1 MKTRIKI
8 AQKLA
13 DDLSKFDGSM
23 KGKFMCPVCT
33 ALYDCNDETNITDG
47 HIIPDAVG
55 GKDLTL
61 LCKSCNSR
69 FGASQDKWFGEYL
82 DILLKE
88 KTFLSA
94 KTKSKYLTIDGT
106 KVRGDVKESDGGGID
121 VFLHIDRNPPGLIE
135 SISFG
140 TSTDIS
146 VEIPLAKNQKQ
157 IEVGYLTAAYLM
169 WFKQLG
175 YSWVFQSHLDTVR
188 RQIQSPLKSV
198 IEGSFL
204 IDIAE
209 QKITKPWI
217 GVLDLGERSY
227 PCAAI
232 YDQLVIFP
240 TISDKDVFA
249 SIRERIKSAG
259 AARFYS
265 LNISSAHDHVGPMG
279 VIYKT
284 SNLVFPDQF
293 VSGKIKPSKV
303 LFFPDSKQSPVWLSQ
318 ISESEAR
325 TIKDSE
331 KYAVSTI
338 KVR

>member
-8 AQKLA
+8 AHKLA

-23 KGKFMCPVCT
+23 KGKFMCPVC
-33 ALYDCNDETNITDG
+33 ADIYDCNDETNITDG

-55 GKDLTL
+55 GKGLTL

-69 FGASQDKWFGEYL
+69 FGGNQDKWFGEYL
-82 DILLKE
+82 DILLNK

-94 KTKSKYLTIDGT
+94 KTRSKYLTINGT
-106 KVRGDVKESDGGGID
+106 KVRGDVKELDDGGID
-121 VFLHIDRNPPGLIE
+121 IFLHIDRNPPGLVE
-135 SISFG
+135 SISLG
-140 TSTDIS
+140 KSVDLT

-175 YSWVFQSHLDTVR
+175 YSWVFQSHLNSVR
-188 RQIQSPLKSV
+188 SQIQSPLKPI

-204 IDIAE
+204 IDISA
-209 QKITKPWI
+209 QKIAKPSI
-217 GVLDLGERSY
+217 GVLDLDERSY
-227 PCAAI
+227 PCSAI
-232 YDQLVIFP
+232 YDKLVIFP
-240 TISDKDVFA
+240 TMSDQNIFA
-249 SIRERIKSAG
+249 SIRERIKRA
-259 AARFYS
+259 AVARFYS
-265 LNISSAHDHVGPMG
+265 LNISSAHNHVGPMG
-279 VIYKT
+279 VVYKT

-303 LFFPDSKQSPVWLSQ
+303 LFFPDPNQSPVWLSQ
-318 ISESEAR
+318 ISELEAR
-325 TIKDSE
+325 SIKDSD
-331 KYAVSTI
+331 KYAVETI